1 MHRTSIR
8 PISPTDVQPKQLLRF
23 DALDWVAAFFVIAT
37 PLYVAYL
44 LIWN

>member
-1 MHRTSIR
+1 MHRTSISHI
-8 PISPTDVQPKQLLRF
+8 PPADVPPKQPLRF